1 MVGVAVLVT
10 DTKGP
15 IIGPLVPI
23 AVANGLVTRAVVSMI
38 GASSLV
44 NRDIALMAFA
54 DRWS

>member
-10 DTKGP
+10 DTK
-15 IIGPLVPI
+15 IGPLVPI

-54 DRWS
+54 NRWS

>member
-54 DRWS
+54 NRWS